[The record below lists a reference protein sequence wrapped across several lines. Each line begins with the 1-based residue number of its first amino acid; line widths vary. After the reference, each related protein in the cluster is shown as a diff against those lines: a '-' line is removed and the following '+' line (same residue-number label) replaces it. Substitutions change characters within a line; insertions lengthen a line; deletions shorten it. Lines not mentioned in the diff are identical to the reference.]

1 MGLKETLNK
10 IEELTEESK
19 TRNLE
24 KKILKIYNQ
33 DYEEYDIGCIINYLI
48 EKGNYEVYIFIGL
61 NKENAIGNIL
71 LKIFNNEEDAY
82 KYYLELVNVVD
93 LNDLDA
99 ILNKILEAK
108 N

>member
-1 MGLKETLNK
+1 MGLRETLNK

-19 TRNLE
+19 SRNLE

-48 EKGNYEVYIFIGL
+48 EKDNYEVYIFIGS
-61 NKENAIGNIL
+61 NKEKAIGNIL

-82 KYYLELVNVVD
+82 KYYLELVKVVD
-93 LNDLDA
+93 FNDLDV
-99 ILNKILEAK
+99 ILNKIQEAK